1 MKNEGKLG
9 RWKTHQTYGKDT
21 TSEIRWATKYTERAE
36 FGKRNSINDN

>member
-21 TSEIRWATKYTERAE
+21 TSEIRWATKYTVIQKELNSERE
-36 FGKRNSINDN
+36 TV